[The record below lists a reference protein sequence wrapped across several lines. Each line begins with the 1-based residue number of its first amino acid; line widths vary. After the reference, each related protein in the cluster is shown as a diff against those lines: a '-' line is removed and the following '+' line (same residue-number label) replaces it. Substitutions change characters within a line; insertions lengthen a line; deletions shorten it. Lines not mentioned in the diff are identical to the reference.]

1 MVIKIMGDQKS
12 TMEKYWSNPK
22 HDKYTAETNTKKK
35 LINLDAKGYL
45 ENIVDAN
52 GKFIADRPFFITFIN
67 SKLPHCNMIQEGLQH
82 LAHYY
87 QGDI

>member
-1 MVIKIMGDQKS
+1 
-12 TMEKYWSNPK
+12 MEKYWSNPK
-22 HDKYTAETNTKKK
+22 HDKYAAETNTKKK

-45 ENIVDAN
+45 ESIVDAN